1 MKKFSS
7 VSTSASQTSRRGFTL
22 IELLVVIAIIA
33 ILVSLLLP
41 AVQQAREAARRTQ
54 CKNNLKQ
61 LGLAIHNFHD
71 VNTSFPQNNNSIWD
85 DRAGFNQGGDYG
97 INLGSAPSL
106 GLLTFLLPYMEQT
119 NLYNTFTRSK
129 GRLVHRSTAAQAAGV
144 GVFKDP
150 EGANWFG
157 SAADWAASQTV
168 MPMFQCPSDP
178 QSATTGRMFWA
189 FNTDNCEGISG
200 IWFGAADSQD
210 AGMTNYV
217 GVGGPMN
224 GVLEASDG
232 SPCGVHSNPERLDF
246 NGDGV
251 ADFDNY
257 GAVPGIFGKARRKTA
272 FRDVTDGTSNTL
284 LMGEATGGPAWGYAW
299 ASFNWLPVGLAT
311 GREQGESDA
320 SVGLWNFNSFHTGGQ
335 QYVLGDGSVRFVSEN
350 LDIGVLRRLGAM
362 SDGQVIG
369 EF

>member
-1 MKKFSS
+1 MQKLSPTFSS
-7 VSTSASQTSRRGFTL
+7 AAKRSRGGFTL

-71 VNTSFPQNNNSIWD
+71 VNTSFPSNNNSLWD
-85 DRAGFNQGGDYG
+85 DRAGFNNGGRFG
-97 INLGSAPSL
+97 INLGTAPSL

-119 NLYNTFTRSK
+119 NLYNSFTKSR
-129 GRLVHRSTAAQAAGV
+129 GREVHSSTAGRAAGI
-144 GVFKDP
+144 GTFQDP
-150 EGANWFG
+150 EGTNWFG
-157 SAADWAASQTV
+157 PDADEDWAASQTV

-178 QSATTGRMFWA
+178 QSANSARMFWA
-189 FNTDNCEGISG
+189 FNTNCEGISF
-200 IWFGAADSQD
+200 INFGAADSQV
-210 AGMTNYV
+210 AGMTNYI

-224 GVLEASDG
+224 GVREDEG
-232 SPCGVHSNPERLDF
+232 GNPCGTHTNPERLDF
-246 NGDGV
+246 DGDGV

-257 GAVPGIFGKARRKTA
+257 GQVPGIFGHNRRKTA

-284 LMGEATGGPAWGYAW
+284 MMGESTGGMDFGFAWV
-299 ASFNWLPVGLAT
+299 SMNWLPTGLAA
-311 GREQGESDA
+311 GREQDETAATGIFS
-320 SVGLWNFNSFHTGGQ
+320 FNSFHTGGQ
-335 QYVLGDGSVRFVSEN
+335 QYVLGDGSVRFVSES
-350 LDIGVLRRLGAM
+350 LDIGVLRRLSAR
-362 SDGQVIG
+362 SDGLVIG